1 MKMNTPYT
9 CLYTYVSG
17 EHSNKQKCDFFLIP
31 VFDVRQVPHHYHPPF
46 IFNALLLL
54 PLTYTVTKIN
64 DRHDF
69 LAKLV
74 TTKSKEDLSYE
85 TVNILL
91 VGVTI
96 CFIIFSILEM
106 AFYYI
111 YNYWVS
117 FYLLYMYLLHRNNS
131 YFLSL

>member
-1 MKMNTPYT
+1 MRSSGNHWKQFRFKINTFMNFRMTIFYRSVNIEMG
-9 CLYTYVSG
+9 L
-17 EHSNKQKCDFFLIP
+17 
-31 VFDVRQVPHHYHPPF
+31 VFGINF
-46 IFNALLLL
+46 IFNAPLLL

-69 LAKLV
+69 LSKLV

-117 FYLLYMYLLHRNNS
+117 LHLLYMYLLNRNDL